1 MVMKL
6 RSMEM
11 GCILENNRLELLQVQ
26 HVRQF
31 LKRTLHYVRISV
43 SDSEIGNEVEV
54 GKLDGHHKRLPA
66 KVVRFPFY
74 DPEKTRVRM

>member
-1 MVMKL
+1 MKL

-31 LKRTLHYVRISV
+31 LKRTLHYVEFQFQTQRLV
-43 SDSEIGNEVEV
+43 M
-54 GKLDGHHKRLPA
+54 KLK
-66 KVVRFPFY
+66 
-74 DPEKTRVRM
+74 